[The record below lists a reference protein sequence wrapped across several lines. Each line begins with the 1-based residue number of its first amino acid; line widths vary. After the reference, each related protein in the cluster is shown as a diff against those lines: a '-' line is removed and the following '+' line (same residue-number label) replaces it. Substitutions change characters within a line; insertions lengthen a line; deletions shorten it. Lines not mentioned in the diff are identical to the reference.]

1 MKLIESMKN
10 EVFLYLEQ
18 LKESGETNMFGA
30 VPYLQQHFEL
40 DKKTAREWLL
50 KWIKSYNKGVEE

>member
-1 MKLIESMKN
+1 MDKFSKN

-18 LKESGETNMFGA
+18 LKASGETNMWGA
-30 VPYLQQHFEL
+30 APYLEQHFEL
-40 DKKTAREWLL
+40 DKKTAKEWLL

>member
-1 MKLIESMKN
+1 MDKFSKN

-18 LKESGETNMFGA
+18 
-30 VPYLQQHFEL
+30 HFEL
-40 DKKTAREWLL
+40 DKKTAKEWLL

>member
-1 MKLIESMKN
+1 MDKFSKN

-18 LKESGETNMFGA
+18 LKAFASSTA
-30 VPYLQQHFEL
+30 ILVSSPYLEQHFEL
-40 DKKTAREWLL
+40 DKKTAKEWLL